1 MNTRDRIE
9 AESHKDPARLEREI
23 DQQRDNIGDI
33 INALENK
40 LSPGEVLDR
49 VMRSSKGST
58 GEFARNLG
66 TTVKANPVPALLASV
81 SLLWLYAGRNN
92 PGAASQARAYSR
104 STSVYSETSD
114 YEGDDIY
121 ARGSSPASGAYASGA
136 GYASGGN
143 GSPSDDDHR
152 SFKDRASER
161 AHDLKDR
168 AGESAHGLRDRAGE
182 VRHGMSEKW
191 EDTKSRLGSSASGAK
206 DTIRHQG
213 ERAKSGFDHLLNEN
227 PMALGAIAIAV
238 GALLGASLP
247 TTEKEHR
254 LMGDASSKAR
264 DKAREAASSGYAKV
278 NEKVGQAAEELN
290 REVKDASRDSTRGGN
305 GNGNGNLSESSRSI

>member
-49 VMRSSKGST
+49 MMKLGKGNG

-66 TTVKANPVPALLASV
+66 TTVKANPVPALLASA

-92 PGAASQARAYSR
+92 TGSAARASAYRSDMYSG
-104 STSVYSETSD
+104 SADYSDGDVYT
-114 YEGDDIY
+114 
-121 ARGSSPASGAYASGA
+121 AGSHL
-136 GYASGGN
+136 GGN
-143 GSPSDDDHR
+143 GSSSDQHR
-152 SFKDRASER
+152 SMKDRVSEGAHSMKDRASDMR
-161 AHDLKDR
+161 
-168 AGESAHGLRDRAGE
+168 S
-182 VRHGMSEKW
+182 GMAEKW
-191 EDTKSRLGSSASGAK
+191 GGAKSRVSSGASGAK
-206 DTIRHQG
+206 DSIRNQTQ
-213 ERAKSGFDHLLNEN
+213 RAKSGFDGMLNEN
-227 PMALGAIAIAV
+227 PMALGAIGIAV

-254 LMGDASSKAR
+254 LMGDASAR
-264 DKAREAASSGYAKV
+264 MKDKAKSAASSGYSKV
-278 NEKVGQAAEELN
+278 NEAA
-290 REVKDASRDSTRGGN
+290 REATRGGEN
-305 GNGNGNLSESSRSI
+305 STTV